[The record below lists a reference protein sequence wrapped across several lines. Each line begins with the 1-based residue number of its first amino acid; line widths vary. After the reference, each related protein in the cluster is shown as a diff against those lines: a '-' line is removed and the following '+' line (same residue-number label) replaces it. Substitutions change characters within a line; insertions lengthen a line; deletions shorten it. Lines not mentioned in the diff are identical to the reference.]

1 MSDTPTKTHQTITVT
16 SELSVPVGDY
26 CLDYSLSRKSKSGC
40 WHLSGH
46 SADTLFCEFFEEDL
60 KMEGESKVIKCTKC
74 KEAKV
79 KI

>member
-1 MSDTPTKTHQTITVT
+1 MSDSTPKTHQTITAT
-16 SELSVPVGDY
+16 LELSVPIGDY
-26 CLDYSLSRKSKSGC
+26 CFDYSPGRISNMGC

-46 SADTLFCEFFEEDL
+46 SADTLHCEFFEEDL
-60 KMEGESKVIKCTKC
+60 KMEGGVKVTKCTKC